1 MGLLWLPR
9 NEDMDAQQWLARISM
24 AQETGAQAGTN
35 GQTETVPVGNKDSWA
50 CKTLCT
56 PSDLLC
62 GSPQTSERCGGPGAR
77 VVCTALPS
85 LCSGAHSEFGTVA
98 LWIRAV
104 ITMVIS
110 HKARSQEP
118 TFQSGPI
125 S

>member
-1 MGLLWLPR
+1 MCQHR
-9 NEDMDAQQWLARISM
+9 SHTYTEDQSKEPVFEVVAV
-24 AQETGAQAGTN
+24 EHGHGALMH
-35 GQTETVPVGNKDSWA
+35 VGSWA
-50 CKTLCT
+50 CKTLCK
-56 PSDLLC
+56 PRVLLC
-62 GSPQTSERCGGPGAR
+62 MFPQTSRRCGVSGAR
-77 VVCTALPS
+77 VTSTALPS

>member
-85 LCSGAHSEFGTVA
+85 LCSGACFKFDSRGTMGFM
-98 LWIRAV
+98 WFRN
-104 ITMVIS
+104 S
-110 HKARSQEP
+110 
-118 TFQSGPI
+118 SGLFPLCI
-125 S
+125 ELSNKGF